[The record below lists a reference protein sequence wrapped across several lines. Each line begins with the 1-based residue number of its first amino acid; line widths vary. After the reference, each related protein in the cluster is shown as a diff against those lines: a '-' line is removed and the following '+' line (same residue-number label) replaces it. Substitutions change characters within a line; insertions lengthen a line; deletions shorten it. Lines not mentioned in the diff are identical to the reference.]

1 MFGFAPAHAASW
13 GSLIPSVSANG
24 RRLIR
29 SVCGSWYGVLI
40 SRDAQMV
47 LADSTISLYK
57 NTSLC
62 LSKKISNMG
71 KWVQK
76 NEVSAQLLL
85 IFVVVYS
92 DFM

>member
-13 GSLIPSVSANG
+13 GSLTPAVTANG

-62 LSKKISNMG
+62 LSKKNIQYG
-71 KWVQK
+71 QTGQK
-76 NEVSAQLLL
+76 MRYRLN
-85 IFVVVYS
+85 FC
-92 DFM
+92 